1 MPIAYCFIMSL
12 DSHQALFLLIGCIA
26 TIALLMACFGR
37 YLFQRQYYYAK
48 RIITPFEQ
56 KMFLRLNETFPHHHV
71 LAQVAFSAL
80 IDCDQFKLRSKFNR
94 FVLLNQQLEV
104 IAIIELDDPSHI
116 GREHIDA
123 QRDSMLLQ
131 AGYRIYR
138 YTEIPSCRELRKD
151 ITD

>member
-1 MPIAYCFIMSL
+1 MSL
-12 DSHQALFLLIGCIA
+12 DSHQALFLFIGSIA
-26 TIALLMACFGR
+26 TIAWLIACFGR
-37 YLFQRQYYYAK
+37 ALFQNQHYYAK

-80 IDCDQFKLRSKFNR
+80 IDCDQLKLRSKFNR
-94 FVLLNQQLEV
+94 KVTDFVLLNQQLEV

-116 GREHIDA
+116 GKEHIDA
-123 QRDSMLLQ
+123 QRDAMLAQ

-138 YTEIPSCRELRKD
+138 YTDIPSCRELRKE
-151 ITD
+151 IAA